1 VTSSFR
7 VDVTVKFGR
16 LTCKLEI
23 RFKSLSDITGN
34 HTLVSLLVS
43 VLETQVSQLYL
54 SALSL
59 PAQITFYLLP
69 HNSKTIEQNMLDTG
83 VGQKVSSHC
92 ICFGFTTTNC
102 NNTVH
107 INSLKTI
114 INLNYV

>member
-1 VTSSFR
+1 

-16 LTCKLEI
+16 LTCRLEI
-23 RFKSLSDITGN
+23 RFKSLSDITGS
-34 HTLVSLLVS
+34 HTLVSVLVS
-43 VLETQVSQLYL
+43 ILETQVSQLYL

-69 HNSKTIEQNMLDTG
+69 HNSKTIEQNMLNTR
-83 VGQKVSSHC
+83 VGQKVSSQC
-92 ICFGFTTTNC
+92 IYFGFTITNS

-107 INSLKTI
+107 TNSLKTM